1 MILVPTVART
11 DIVVWVNVQ
20 AADPQHL
27 VIDGHCIP
35 RATQG
40 RTALLL
46 ARVGGVLSEIA
57 DDRVA
62 AAGLDGRDYTILA
75 ILDADGPGS
84 QHELAFLLGKAPG
97 IVVAAVDTLE
107 ERGLVARTRDPAD
120 RRRTIV
126 TLTAAGRKTLKQ
138 ADKVA
143 EAAVAD
149 VLAGLDAGE
158 RRQLDALLFKGLGLE
173 ASSGS

>member
-1 MILVPTVART
+1 MILWMTVARA
-11 DIVVWVNVQ
+11 DIVVRMNVQ
-20 AADPQHL
+20 VADPQHV

-35 RATQG
+35 RATEG

-57 DDRVA
+57 DDRMA
-62 AAGLDGRDYTILA
+62 AAGLNGRDYSILS

-97 IVVAAVDTLE
+97 VVVAGIDTLE

-126 TLTAAGRKTLKQ
+126 TLTAAGRKSLKS

-149 VLAGLDAGE
+149 VLSGLDAGE

-173 ASSGS
+173 TGR